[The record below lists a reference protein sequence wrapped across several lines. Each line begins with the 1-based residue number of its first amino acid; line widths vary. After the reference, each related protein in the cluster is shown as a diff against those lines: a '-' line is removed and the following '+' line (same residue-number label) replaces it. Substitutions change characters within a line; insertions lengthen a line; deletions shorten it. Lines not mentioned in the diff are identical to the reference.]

1 MIMFLKWDPMRS
13 AVSEDYHTQISR
25 ITRGECTAHLMA
37 HSVSS
42 IFGLKKP
49 SYEPSEGEELTLTAK
64 CKVKE

>member
-1 MIMFLKWDPMRS
+1 MRS
-13 AVSEDYHTQISR
+13 YEISCITGLSHTQISR

-37 HSVSS
+37 HSVSYN
-42 IFGLKKP
+42 FGLKKP